1 MRERGGRGRAVTR
14 REGEIDRGK
23 RRRVERK
30 GEEGGKRRSGKWKEK
45 ENKMDGDGKGYI
57 GRWKERERDRD
68 WKVEGEGEK

>member
-1 MRERGGRGRAVTR
+1 MKESGKGGRGRVRERGGRGRAVTR

-45 ENKMDGDGKGYI
+45 RTRWMAM
-57 GRWKERERDRD
+57 GRDI
-68 WKVEGEGEK
+68 